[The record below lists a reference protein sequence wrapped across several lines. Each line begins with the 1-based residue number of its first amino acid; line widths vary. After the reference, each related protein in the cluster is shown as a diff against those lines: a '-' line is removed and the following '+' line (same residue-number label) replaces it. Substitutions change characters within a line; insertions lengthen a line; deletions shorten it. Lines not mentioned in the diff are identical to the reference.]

1 MPKESQYIDAYLAI
15 TADPATRYTPWTF
28 LKYRVHGSAWS
39 SWSHGYYAALTRA
52 IGRRLADGT
61 VTEAR
66 SVGGGTA
73 YVLTG
78 HANQREGA

>member
-1 MPKESQYIDAYLAI
+1 MRAESQYIDSYLDA

-39 SWSHGYYAALTRA
+39 SWSHGYYDTLTRA
-52 IGRRLADGT
+52 IGRRLAAGT

-66 SVGGGTA
+66 SVGGATA
-73 YVLTG
+73 YIRSGPVRPPG
-78 HANQREGA
+78 P